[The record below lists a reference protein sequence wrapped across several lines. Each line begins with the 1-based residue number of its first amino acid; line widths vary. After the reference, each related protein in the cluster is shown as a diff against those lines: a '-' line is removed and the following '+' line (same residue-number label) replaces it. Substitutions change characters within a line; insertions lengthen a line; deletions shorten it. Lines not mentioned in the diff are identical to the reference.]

1 MNMKSAILVL
11 LLSLIALDPV
21 CAQAVAPG
29 NGDAQTTAATT
40 QTAPAPPRNIMPLGL
55 NHKPNATNPPAEI
68 ARSIDLFFKTLRG
81 DGGAAANAP
90 DFYAKAY
97 DTFFNGTALGA
108 QKEKMSI
115 FVSKTQE
122 AFGLYGPLKDYEV
135 FDNYSI
141 GSNVLVL
148 TYLTR
153 HSMQPLRWRFIY
165 YRPDKTWTLINMG
178 FDDVLLD
185 MLD

>member
-21 CAQAVAPG
+21 CAQAVTPG
-29 NGDAQTTAATT
+29 NGDTQTTAATT

-55 NHKPNATNPPAEI
+55 NHKPNATTPPAEI
-68 ARSIDLFFKTLRG
+68 ARSIDLFFKTLHG
-81 DGGAAANAP
+81 DGGAVANA
-90 DFYAKAY
+90 
-97 DTFFNGTALGA
+97 TALGA

>member
-1 MNMKSAILVL
+1 MKHLILL
-11 LLSLIALDPV
+11 ALVGLALPAA
-21 CAQAVAPG
+21 AQSVAPTDT
-29 NGDAQTTAATT
+29 DATPGTPPASAAP
-40 QTAPAPPRNIMPLGL
+40 QRNIMPLTI
-55 NHKPNATNPPAEI
+55 NHKPNPTNPPVEI
-68 ARSIDLFFKTLRG
+68 AKSIDLFFTTLRG
-81 DGGAAANAP
+81 DPAAAANAQ
-90 DFYAKAY
+90 DSYEKAY
-97 DTFFNGTALGA
+97 DTFLNGTLLGE

-122 AFGLYGPLKDYEV
+122 AFGLYGPLKDYEI
-135 FDNYSI
+135 FDNYSV

-153 HSMQPLRWRFIY
+153 HKLQPLRWRFIY
-165 YRPDKTWTLINMG
+165 YRADKTWTLINMG

>member
-1 MNMKSAILVL
+1 MKPAALAV
-11 LLSLIALDPV
+11 LLSLIAV
-21 CAQAVAPG
+21 GSVRAQAVAPSS
-29 NGDAQTTAATT
+29 GDTPASTPT
-40 QTAPAPPRNIMPLGL
+40 QTVPAPPRNIMPVGL
-55 NHKPNATNPPAEI
+55 NHKPNPTNPPGEI
-68 ARSIDLFFKTLRG
+68 ARSIDLFFKTLHG
-81 DGGAAANAP
+81 DSATASDAP
-90 DFYAKAY
+90 DFYEKAY
-97 DTFFNGTALGA
+97 DTFFAGTALGA

-122 AFGLYGPLKDYEV
+122 AFGLYGPLKDYEI

>member
-1 MNMKSAILVL
+1 MKIAPAI
-11 LLSLIALDPV
+11 LLSLFALVSAHAQSVSPV
-21 CAQAVAPG
+21 ASDTPSPASAKPV
-29 NGDAQTTAATT
+29 
-40 QTAPAPPRNIMPLGL
+40 PAPPRNIMPVGL
-55 NHKPNATNPPAEI
+55 NHKPNPIQPPVEI
-68 ARSIDLFFKTLRG
+68 AKSIDLFFKTLRT
-81 DGGAAANAP
+81 DNGGAAP
-90 DFYAKAY
+90 DSNSYAKAY
-97 DTFFNGTALGA
+97 EAFFNNTTLGE

-115 FVSKTQE
+115 FISKTQE
-122 AFGLYGPLKDYEV
+122 AFGLYGPLKDYEI

-165 YRPDKTWTLINMG
+165 YRADKNWMLINMG

>member
-1 MNMKSAILVL
+1 MKRLI
-11 LLSLIALDPV
+11 LIALLGFVLPAA
-21 CAQAVAPG
+21 AQSVAPP
-29 NGDAQTTAATT
+29 DADNSGG
-40 QTAPAPPRNIMPLGL
+40 APAPSATPQRNIMPLTI
-55 NHKPNATNPPAEI
+55 NHKPNPTNPPPEI
-68 ARSIDLFFKTLRG
+68 ARSIDLFFTTLRG
-81 DGGAAANAP
+81 DPTAPANSP
-90 DFYAKAY
+90 DFYEKAY
-97 DTFFNGTALGA
+97 DTFLDGTLLGE

-122 AFGLYGPLKDYEV
+122 AFGLYGPLKDYEI
-135 FDNYSI
+135 FDNYSV

-153 HSMQPLRWRFIY
+153 HKLQPLRWRFIY
-165 YRPDKTWTLINMG
+165 YRPDKSWKLINMG

>member
-1 MNMKSAILVL
+1 MKRLLLVAFTALVL
-11 LLSLIALDPV
+11 PAA
-21 CAQAVAPG
+21 AQSVNPG
-29 NGDAQTTAATT
+29 ADA
-40 QTAPAPPRNIMPLGL
+40 TAPATQTVPAAPRNIMPQTL
-55 NHKPNATNPPAEI
+55 NHKPNPTEPPAEI
-68 ARSIDLFFKTLRG
+68 AKSIDLFFTTLKG
-81 DGGAAANAP
+81 DPAAASNAQ
-90 DFYAKAY
+90 DFYEKAY
-97 DTFFNGTALGA
+97 DTFLDGTLLGE

-122 AFGLYGPLKDYEV
+122 AFGLYGPLKDYEI

-153 HSMQPLRWRFIY
+153 HSLQPLRWRFIY
-165 YRPDKTWTLINMG
+165 YRPDKSWKLINMG